1 MQLFVW
7 ALLAPTSPVFS
18 LVLLVALTSWTV
30 PLTNK
35 LDDFTYKLNSETAKM
50 LKIVTA

>member
-18 LVLLVALTSWTV
+18 LVLLVALTSWAV

-35 LDDFTYKLNSETAKM
+35 LDGSAYKLNSETAK
-50 LKIVTA
+50 LPKIVTA